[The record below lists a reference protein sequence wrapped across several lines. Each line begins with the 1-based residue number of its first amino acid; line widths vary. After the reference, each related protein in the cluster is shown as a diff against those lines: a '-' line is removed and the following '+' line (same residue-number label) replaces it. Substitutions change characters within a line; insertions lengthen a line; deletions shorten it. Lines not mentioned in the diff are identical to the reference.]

1 MIGDKFCKDK
11 FYLEKLKNLK
21 KYDLVILADFGHGL
35 ISGTV
40 IKSLYTKTNFLAVNA
55 QTNSENRGYNY
66 ITKYKKA
73 DYICIDRQEIRLA
86 LSDRH
91 SNISHLIKK
100 LFEKIKTNIITVT
113 LGREGIMITKREKE
127 I

>member
-40 IKSLYTKTNFLAVNA
+40 IKVYILKLIFL
-55 QTNSENRGYNY
+55 Q
-66 ITKYKKA
+66 
-73 DYICIDRQEIRLA
+73 
-86 LSDRH
+86 
-91 SNISHLIKK
+91 
-100 LFEKIKTNIITVT
+100 
-113 LGREGIMITKREKE
+113 
-127 I
+127 